1 MKLNFIFFLLIAFV
15 FSFSYNFRNL
25 EKVEIIPLNQ
35 IKEFSIKNE
44 SMFFIQENS
53 NSDDNQNEENEEF
66 LLNFKVLYGSV
77 SFYHNSEIINSISKN
92 DYFYE
97 TNLRDTKIEAKCLD
111 SCLIQVVFFDN
122 NSTTLLENKII
133 TKLINPNQTDSYQ
146 IDIKK
151 KNIEKF
157 YIIIQSFTNILD
169 IEIEF
174 KEGINP
180 IPFSFGNLLI
190 FEISR
195 QIFISDFNNLISSY
209 SLLINSKET
218 NVYSISYFT
227 KIENNINLPNFNFP
241 LLLFLNEEFNVNFQ
255 LENNNNNEINKYY
268 FNNLNCEIEFNNE
281 NITKINNNL
290 FEFEISN
297 EKNNFNVTKFNF
309 DNINSYK
316 NQKCLILLFS
326 NYNLNNEITLIDN
339 FPIEINLNNK
349 NKKIIFNYI

>member
-1 MKLNFIFFLLIAFV
+1 MKLNFIFFLLFTFV

-44 SMFFIQENS
+44 SIFFIQENY
-53 NSDDNQNEENEEF
+53 DNQNEENEEF
-66 LLNFKVLYGSV
+66 LLNFRVLYGSV

-97 TNLRDTKIEAKCLD
+97 TNLKDTKIEAKCLD
-111 SCLIQVVFFDN
+111 SCLIQVIFFDN
-122 NSTTLLENKII
+122 NITLLENKII
-133 TKLINPNQTDSYQ
+133 TKFINPNQTDLYQ
-146 IDIKK
+146 IDIKE

-174 KEGINP
+174 EEGINP

-195 QIFISDFNNLISSY
+195 QKFISDFNNLISSY
-209 SLLINSKET
+209 SLSINSNES

-227 KIENNINLPNFNFP
+227 KINNNINLPNFNFP
-241 LLLFLNEEFNVNFQ
+241 LLLFLNEEFNVNFK
-255 LENNNNNEINKYY
+255 LENKLIN
-268 FNNLNCEIEFNNE
+268 I
-281 NITKINNNL
+281 I
-290 FEFEISN
+290 
-297 EKNNFNVTKFNF
+297 
-309 DNINSYK
+309 
-316 NQKCLILLFS
+316 LI
-326 NYNLNNEITLIDN
+326 I
-339 FPIEINLNNK
+339 
-349 NKKIIFNYI
+349 